1 MAAEMPSGAASA
13 GSDLGLT
20 QREVEVLGQLAAGR
34 SDAQIAEALFISKK
48 TASVHVSNILRKL
61 GASSRIDAGEI
72 GQQAGL
78 G

>member
-1 MAAEMPSGAASA
+1 MADEPPSAAAST

-34 SDAQIAEALFISKK
+34 SDAQIAEVLFISKK

-61 GASSRIDAGEI
+61 VVSSRIDAGEI

-78 G
+78 S